1 MTVFDLEEKQGV
13 WFDMEGGGRVQLRV
27 LSPDDHR
34 RIRARTV
41 TKQAEIAKVDGV
53 VARVAWEETDE
64 DLQNELFWDHCIVK
78 WEKFSD
84 KNGKSI
90 PCTTANKVLLMTRS
104 AKFAKFVAEK
114 LKELTD
120 DDAMRAEAAEKN

>member
-1 MTVFDLEEKQGV
+1 MTVFDLEEKPGV
-13 WFDMEGGGRVQLRV
+13 WFDMEGGGRVQLRA
-27 LSPDDHR
+27 LASDDLK

-64 DLQNELFWDHCIVK
+64 DLQNELFWDHCIVA

-84 KNGKSI
+84 AKGKTI
-90 PCTTANKVLLMTRS
+90 PCTKANKVLLMTRS
-104 AKFAKFVAEK
+104 AKFARFVSEK
-114 LKELTD
+114 LKVLAD